1 MGGGLCRWQPRPD
14 RKLPRMSLL
23 VEDPGL
29 FSTIQDLGR
38 VGHQRIGVPPSG
50 ALDGLALRMGNAV
63 LGQAQNTAALEMCRV
78 GVRLVV
84 RAASVR
90 FCVTGADAPITLGG
104 VALAPWQSHTARR
117 GQSLHIGRI
126 RGGAAY
132 LCVLGGFALA
142 PVLGSLST
150 YTRAGFGG
158 FEGRRLSTGDMLPLN
173 LSEAPATPERLLP
186 HPVPAERARPLR
198 VLLGPHAEMFTE
210 VAIRTLLTEPYQVTN
225 NADRLGMRLHGPALE
240 HAGAKEIV
248 SDGNN
253 TGCLQVPGDGQ
264 PIVLMP
270 DRQTAGGYPKIAT
283 IITADLHRLGQAL
296 PGSLLRFEAV
306 APEQAEVAAWQLEQ
320 AVLTAIASIRETT

>member
-1 MGGGLCRWQPRPD
+1 MT
-14 RKLPRMSLL
+14 LL
-23 VEDPGL
+23 VEEAGL

-38 VGHQRIGVPPSG
+38 IGHQRIGVPPSG
-50 ALDGLALRMGNAV
+50 ALDTLALRMGNAV
-63 LGQAQNTAALEMCRV
+63 LGQPQNTAALEMCRV

-84 RAASVR
+84 GAPSVR
-90 FCVTGADAPITLGG
+90 FCVTGADAPVTLDGET
-104 VALAPWQSHTARR
+104 LAPWRSHTARR
-117 GQSLHIGRI
+117 GQRLHIGRI

-132 LCVLGGFALA
+132 LCVQGGFALP

-158 FEGRRLSTGDMLPLN
+158 FQGRRLAAGDSLPLT
-173 LSEAPATPERLLP
+173 LPEAAATPEKLLP
-186 HPVPAERARPLR
+186 HPVPAERFRPLR
-198 VLLGPHAEMFTE
+198 VLLGPHADMFTE
-210 VAIRTLLTEPYQVTN
+210 AAIRTLLTEAYQVTN
-225 NADRLGMRLHGPALE
+225 NADRLGMRLAGPPLE
-240 HAGAKEIV
+240 HLGAKEIV

-283 IITADLHRLGQAL
+283 IITADLHRLGQAI

-306 APEQAEVAAWQLEQ
+306 APEQAEVAAWLLEQ
-320 AVLTAIASIRETT
+320 AVQTAIASIREIH

>member
-1 MGGGLCRWQPRPD
+1 
-14 RKLPRMSLL
+14 MSLRIS
-23 VEDPGL
+23 EPGL

-63 LGQAQNTAALEMCRV
+63 LGQQQNTAALEMCRV
-78 GVRLVV
+78 GAGMVV
-84 RAASVR
+84 EAASLR
-90 FCVTGADAPITLGG
+90 FCVTGADAPVTLDG
-104 VALAPWQSHTARR
+104 VALAPWRSHTARH
-117 GQSLHIGRI
+117 GQRLHIGRI

-132 LCVLGGFALA
+132 LCVQGGFALA

-158 FEGRRLSTGDMLPLN
+158 FQGRRLAAGDALPLA
-173 LSEAPATPERLLP
+173 LPEAPAMPERLLP
-186 HPVPAERARPLR
+186 HPVAAERARPLR
-198 VLLGPHAEMFTE
+198 VLLGPHADMFTE
-210 VAIRTLLTEPYQVTN
+210 AAIRTLLTEPYQVTN
-225 NADRLGMRLHGPALE
+225 NADRLGMRLFGAPLE
-240 HAGAKEIV
+240 HLGPKEIV

-283 IITADLHRLGQAL
+283 VITADLHRLGQAI
-296 PGSLLRFEAV
+296 PGSQLVFEAI
-306 APEQAEVAAWQLEQ
+306 APEQAEVAIWRLER
-320 AVLTAIASIRETT
+320 AVLAAIASIREIA